1 MSSPGSE
8 TKPAAPTSLT
18 AHELR
23 YLLDLESSAAAR
35 ANLRRLNLPAVAD
48 DSDAVEAGA
57 ATLLVR
63 GLAQLADGRLRLGEI
78 AGLVGYVLT
87 HASTWTE
94 LALIGVDVAD
104 GALLLTE
111 DDVTLLFI
119 PRPLAI
125 FDVLALRRPS
135 GAREMVM
142 SLATAFLDGGH
153 DRIAVVRAAGGSG
166 ERSAAVIRTGP
177 DRWRVAVDVPRP
189 GAPELP
195 ESSYLD
201 TDRASAL
208 RTLAQVPA

>member
-63 GLAQLADGRLRLGEI
+63 GLAQLADGKLRLGEI

-111 DDVTLLFI
+111 DDVTLLF
-119 PRPLAI
+119 R
-125 FDVLALRRPS
+125 
-135 GAREMVM
+135 
-142 SLATAFLDGGH
+142 
-153 DRIAVVRAAGGSG
+153 
-166 ERSAAVIRTGP
+166 
-177 DRWRVAVDVPRP
+177 
-189 GAPELP
+189 
-195 ESSYLD
+195 
-201 TDRASAL
+201 
-208 RTLAQVPA
+208 